1 MLKNKYILQ
10 GKIID
15 PDMFDVT
22 SLVMISCYESMLIG
36 PVFSNVWRLLFD
48 NKLSVVLTKLE
59 GIHDKLIHLNVAKP
73 MKIKFNWL
81 SIFGVLVHFITFN
94 MFRNYFILNRSS
106 YINMTKVISTTKNI

>member
-1 MLKNKYILQ
+1 MCNIKKNHILQ
-10 GKIID
+10 DKIID

-22 SLVMISCYESMLIG
+22 LLVMISCYELMLIG

-59 GIHDKLIHLNVAKP
+59 GIHDKLIHLNVVKL

-81 SIFGVLVHFITFN
+81 SIFRVRVHFIAFN
-94 MFRNYFILNRSS
+94 MFWIYFI
-106 YINMTKVISTTKNI
+106 